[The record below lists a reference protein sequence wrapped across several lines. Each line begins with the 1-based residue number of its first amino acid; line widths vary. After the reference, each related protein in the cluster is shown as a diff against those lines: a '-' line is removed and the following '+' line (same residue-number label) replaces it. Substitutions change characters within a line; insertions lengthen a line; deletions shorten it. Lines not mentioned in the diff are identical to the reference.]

1 MYTSAPVVTQTE
13 PPRRFLQGAIFPAV
27 TGIPYPRLG
36 LENPLSRL
44 PQDTWA
50 AASVPASARLAFKG
64 QGDGLTV
71 HYQHHEPA
79 EEYHKALELS
89 RVMRASLIQCFEL
102 WREHQRLAAVS
113 VDTAVGGRHS
123 VTLPLSG
130 PGTYTLYLP
139 ELSCIELAVLQ
150 VTGGVIEPVT
160 SQPVWLAYGDS
171 ITEGWSATT
180 ASACWP
186 AIVAREAHLNL
197 VNLGFA
203 GAARGELVVAEM
215 IAAQPA
221 DLLSISYGTNCW
233 SRIPAS
239 LDLFKAGLRAFI
251 QRVRVGHAH
260 TPIVYMSPILR
271 PAAEGTVNDLGATL
285 AGMREGS
292 REVIDRLREEGDQQ
306 LYYLDGWPLVTADQL
321 VDGVHPDDRGHAAMA
336 RAFLALLEQHSLRQ
350 QVMAAASAAQPSSA
364 GVNGQGKST

>member
-1 MYTSAPVVTQTE
+1 MCPSAPVVTQTE
-13 PPRRFLQGAIFPAV
+13 PARRFLQGAIFSAA

-36 LENPLSRL
+36 HETPLSRL

-50 AASVPASARLAFKG
+50 SASVPASVRLAFKG
-64 QGDGLTV
+64 HGDGLTV

-79 EEYHKALELS
+79 EEYGKALALS
-89 RVMRASLIQCFEL
+89 RVMRASLVQCFEL
-102 WREHQRLAAVS
+102 WRENQRLAAVP
-113 VDTAVGGRHS
+113 VKTAVGGRRS
-123 VTLPLSG
+123 VTMSLSG

-139 ELSCIELAVLQ
+139 ELSCIELATLQ
-150 VTGGVIEPVT
+150 VTGGAIEPVT

-186 AIVAREAHLNL
+186 AIVAREAGLNM

-233 SRIPAS
+233 SRIPTS

-251 QRVRVGHAH
+251 QRVRVGHAQ

-271 PAAEGTVNDLGATL
+271 PGAEAMANDLGATL

-292 REVIDRLREEGDQQ
+292 REVIDRLREEGDPQ
-306 LYYLDGWPLVTADQL
+306 LHYLDGWPLVTAYQL

-336 RAFLALLEQHSLRQ
+336 RAFLALLQQHGLPQ
-350 QVMAAASAAQPSSA
+350 QAMVAAAAAQPSSA
-364 GVNGQGKST
+364 GR

>member
-1 MYTSAPVVTQTE
+1 MYTSAAVVTQTE
-13 PPRRFLQGAIFPAV
+13 PAQRFLQGAPFPAV

-36 LENPLSRL
+36 CEAPLSRL

-50 AASVPASARLAFKG
+50 SASVPASVRLAFKG
-64 QGDGLTV
+64 QGDSVTL

-79 EEYHKALELS
+79 EAYGKALTLCHT
-89 RVMRASLIQCFEL
+89 MRASLVQCFEL
-102 WREHQRLAAVS
+102 WRENQRLAEAPVN
-113 VDTAVGGRHS
+113 TAVGSRHS
-123 VTLPLSG
+123 VTLSLSG

-139 ELSCIELAVLQ
+139 ELSCIELATLQ
-150 VTGGVIEPVT
+150 VAGGAIEPVT
-160 SQPVWLAYGDS
+160 AQPLWLAYGDS
-171 ITEGWSATT
+171 ITEGWSATM
-180 ASACWP
+180 ASGCWP
-186 AIVAREAHLNL
+186 AIVAREANLNMF
-197 VNLGFA
+197 NLGFA
-203 GAARGELVVAEM
+203 GAARGELVVAET

-271 PAAEGTVNDLGATL
+271 PAAEAMANDLGATL

-292 REVIDRLREEGDQQ
+292 REVIDRLREEGDPQ
-306 LYYLDGWPLVTADQL
+306 LHYLDGWPLVTADQL

-336 RAFLALLEQHSLRQ
+336 RAFLALLKQHGLPQ
-350 QVMAAASAAQPSSA
+350 QAMVAAAAAQPPSA
-364 GVNGQGKST
+364 GR